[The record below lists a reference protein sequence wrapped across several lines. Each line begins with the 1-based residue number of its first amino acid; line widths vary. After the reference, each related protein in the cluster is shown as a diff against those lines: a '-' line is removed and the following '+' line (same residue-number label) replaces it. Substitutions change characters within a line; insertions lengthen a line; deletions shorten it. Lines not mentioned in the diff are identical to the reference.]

1 VIRLAIVEDHAVM
14 AQGLEALL
22 EGEEDIALVG
32 TANDLATGRA
42 LVARDDVD
50 VVLCDIM
57 LGGEQ
62 DGFSLLSSSTKGRR
76 PAFIMFSA
84 FGRPGFHARAIE
96 LGAAG
101 YLNKL
106 VSIEELTRTIRT
118 VANGGRALSSIVL
131 RSARAAPSAP
141 SDRQLEVIGLVAE
154 GHRNEEIA
162 RLLSIRVKTVEG
174 QLRRLFDKYGVNN
187 RVELV
192 RLAEQQGWITAPGDR

>member
-14 AQGLEALL
+14 AQGLQALL
-22 EGEEDIALVG
+22 EEEEDIALVG

-62 DGFSLLSSSTKGRR
+62 DGFSLLSSSNERRR

-84 FGRPGFHARAIE
+84 YGWPGFHSRAIE

-101 YLNKL
+101 YLSKL
-106 VSIEELTRTIRT
+106 VSIEELTQTIRT
-118 VANGGRALSSIVL
+118 VANGGTAMSSTVL
-131 RSARAAPSAP
+131 RSARAALSAP
-141 SDRQLEVIGLVAE
+141 SDRQLEVIALVAE
-154 GHRNEEIA
+154 GNRNEEIA
-162 RLLSIRVKTVEG
+162 RLLSIQVKTVEG
-174 QLRRLFDKYGVNN
+174 QLRRLFDKYGVSN

-192 RLAEQQGWITAPGDR
+192 RLAEQQGWITVPGDK